1 MDRSQLINLIITTVQ
16 DFAVSNPKLDVSAM
30 DENTRLFGS
39 RGLLDSLG
47 LVSVVL
53 DVEQQ
58 INDQLSASISIA
70 DERAMSQNRSPFRSA
85 GTLADYVMLL
95 LQEQQA

>member
-1 MDRSQLINLIITTVQ
+1 VQ
-16 DFAVSNPKLDVSAM
+16 DFAVSNPKLDVSQM

-58 INDQLSASISIA
+58 INDQLNTSISIA
-70 DERAMSQNRSPFRSA
+70 DERAMSQSRSPFRSA
-85 GTLADYVMLL
+85 GTLADYIVML
-95 LQEQQA
+95 LQEQQANA